1 MKKTIKV
8 DVDKKFADLV
18 KGSKNFETLSG
29 FYLYCLTHKEERF
42 WQALRNYFK
51 AKYILKSSHFD
62 WDMFDPKWVKKNEKT
77 LKIEDTFYI
86 E

>member
-8 DVDKKFADLV
+8 NRDKKFSELV

-29 FYLYCLTHKEERF
+29 FYLYALAHPEERF

-51 AKYILKSSHFD
+51 VKYILKSSHFD
-62 WDMFDPKWVKKNEKT
+62 WDMFDPKYIKKNEKT
-77 LKIEDTFYI
+77 FDVKDTFYI